1 MKSWLFMGT
10 LFVLCG
16 VLGVLQYQWIGEF
29 SVAAGDRLRAAL
41 EVNLT
46 RVSQDFNG
54 EIGNAFREIAPIG
67 VEDAAEARAA
77 VEDKFG
83 QAKKGGQAA
92 RVFRQIGM
100 VIPRNGEASLELL
113 DKPT

>member
-1 MKSWLFMGT
+1 MGT

-46 RVSQDFNG
+46 RVSQDFNA
-54 EIGNAFREIAPIG
+54 EIGRASCRE
-67 VEDAAEARAA
+67 
-77 VEDKFG
+77 
-83 QAKKGGQAA
+83 
-92 RVFRQIGM
+92 RVYGL
-100 VIPRNGEASLELL
+100 V
-113 DKPT
+113 